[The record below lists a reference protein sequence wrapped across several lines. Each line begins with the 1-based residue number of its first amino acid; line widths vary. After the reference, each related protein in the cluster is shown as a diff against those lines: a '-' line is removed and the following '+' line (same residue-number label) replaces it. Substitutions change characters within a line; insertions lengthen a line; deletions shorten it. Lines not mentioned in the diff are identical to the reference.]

1 MKSSTSMME
10 VVTKPLS
17 YLNNLQEK
25 TTASNISVSVEILD
39 ERVVSWLVLNMPV
52 GMR

>member
-1 MKSSTSMME
+1 MKFSISIRE
-10 VVTKPLS
+10 VVKKHLF
-17 YLNNLQEK
+17 LLKNLQEK

-39 ERVVSWLVLNMPV
+39 ERVASWLVLNMPV